1 MCQQIEEIGSRWM
14 ASSTETGLLGYAGLM
29 GEGVAG
35 LGVGVGVSGLLPLP
49 GDDETA
55 GLLTLPAVQ

>member
-1 MCQQIEEIGSRWM
+1 MCQQIEETGSRWM
-14 ASSTETGLLGYAGLM
+14 ASSTETGLL